1 MQTPD
6 NFTARVG
13 RWSAQHRKKAIF
25 GWLAFVLVS
34 LFIGMN
40 LVPQKEID
48 QNSAG
53 PGESGQAAKA
63 LNGAFPDASTEQVLI
78 QSKQLDAGDAQ
89 FKAGVDD
96 VTQRLNETE
105 GVANVVGPYDG

>member
-48 QNSAG
+48 QNSGMPGRVRSGRRGARRRL
-53 PGESGQAAKA
+53 PGEGS
-63 LNGAFPDASTEQVLI
+63 SEQVLI
-78 QSKQLDAGDAQ
+78 QSKQLRAGS
-89 FKAGVDD
+89 
-96 VTQRLNETE
+96 L
-105 GVANVVGPYDG
+105 